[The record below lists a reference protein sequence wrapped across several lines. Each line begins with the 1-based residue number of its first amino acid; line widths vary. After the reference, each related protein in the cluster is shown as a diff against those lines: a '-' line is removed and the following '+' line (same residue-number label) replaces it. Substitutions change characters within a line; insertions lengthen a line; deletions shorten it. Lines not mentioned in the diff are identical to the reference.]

1 MDVLPKKIVLA
12 TDGSEDAA
20 LATRAAAHLS
30 KQMGAGLYIT
40 HAWRPWTQHSDRP
53 ALMWNYHAHLY
64 EREAR
69 RVLVGIGAGGALNY
83 VWPVTLVLGG
93 LYLILRAFG
102 PGRRP
107 RPHG

>member
-1 MDVLPKKIVLA
+1 MDVLPKKILLA

-64 EREAR
+64 ECGAR
-69 RVLVGIGAGGALNY
+69 RVLVGIGAGG
-83 VWPVTLVLGG
+83 TL
-93 LYLILRAFG
+93 RHA
-102 PGRRP
+102 
-107 RPHG
+107 